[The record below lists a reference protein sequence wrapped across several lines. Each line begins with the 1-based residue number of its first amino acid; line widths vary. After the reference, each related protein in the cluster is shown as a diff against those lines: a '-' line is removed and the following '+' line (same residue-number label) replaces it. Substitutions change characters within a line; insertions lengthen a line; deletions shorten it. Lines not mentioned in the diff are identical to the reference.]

1 MKPHKLLSKYLLR
14 FSLPERAN
22 ACLGLYLKAGK
33 LRDFLHKTLE
43 LWISW
48 CWILA
53 AIEGG
58 VFGFSIHHLINED
71 KLMALLLNVLAV
83 FFVYVSVSHLL
94 LSAVK
99 MMDRVVQYLFSCW
112 QLVKEMLSLESQRKT
127 AIKNHD

>member
-14 FSLPERAN
+14 FPLSERAN
-22 ACLGLYLKAGK
+22 VCLGLYLKAGK
-33 LRDFLHKTLE
+33 LRDLLRKSLE
-43 LWISW
+43 FWMSW

-58 VFGFSIHHLINED
+58 VFGFSIHHLTNED

-83 FFVYVSVSHLL
+83 FFVYVSVSYLL
-94 LSAVK
+94 LSAGR

-112 QLVKEMLSLESQRKT
+112 QFVKEMLSLESQRKT
-127 AIKNHD
+127 TIKNHD

>member
-14 FSLPERAN
+14 FPLPERAN

-53 AIEGG
+53 AIEGS

-83 FFVYVSVSHLL
+83 FFVYVSVSPLL